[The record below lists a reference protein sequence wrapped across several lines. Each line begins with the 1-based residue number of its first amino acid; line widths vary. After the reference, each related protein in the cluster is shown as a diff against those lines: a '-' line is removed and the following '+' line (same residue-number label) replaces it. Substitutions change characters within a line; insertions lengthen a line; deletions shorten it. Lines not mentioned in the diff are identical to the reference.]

1 MLLEHSRENTKQGVV
16 GAIDGNS
23 VGELA
28 EGAVVGTFVGSD
40 VTGLFDGIADGMM
53 EGEVD
58 GAAVAGA
65 YVGTAFVGY
74 SVGDAV
80 GAPEALQSIEQVFEV
95 EMKLES
101 TKVQASIRSNP
112 FSKYSET
119 KIEELVGPWKTQ
131 RISLKIN
138 PVSNVKPLSLAY

>member
-1 MLLEHSRENTKQGVV
+1 LLEHSRANTKHGVV
-16 GAIDGNS
+16 GAIEGNS

-28 EGAVVGTFVGSD
+28 EGAVDGTFVGSD
-40 VTGLFDGIADGMM
+40 VTGLFDGIADGIM
-53 EGEVD
+53 EGDVE

-65 YVGTAFVGY
+65 YVGIAFVGDE
-74 SVGDAV
+74 VGDVV
-80 GAPEALQSIEQVFEV
+80 GVPEALHSIEHAFEV

-101 TKVQASIRSNP
+101 TKVQRSIRSNP

-138 PVSNVKPLSLAY
+138 PVSNVKPLSLTY